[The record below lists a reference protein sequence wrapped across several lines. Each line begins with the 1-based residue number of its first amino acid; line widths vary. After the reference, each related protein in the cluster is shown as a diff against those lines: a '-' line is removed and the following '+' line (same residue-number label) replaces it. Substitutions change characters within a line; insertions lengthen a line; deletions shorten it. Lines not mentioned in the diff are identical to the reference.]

1 MEIIKVLE
9 LFINFV
15 ANFNIISM
23 KKLILSLMLF
33 AVCSVNA
40 QNQNLTNGGFES
52 WNNQIIYQTPNN
64 WFTFNQFAIGAT
76 PTPVAKVSDAHS
88 GSSAAKISST
98 VISFGGSVD
107 TIPGLIL
114 YGDYDITAG
123 GNPGVA
129 FQSKP
134 DSIVGF
140 YKSNLVNGDSV
151 AVFVS
156 LTKFDNVSSS
166 QIGVG
171 FSNGIIT
178 QNASTYTR
186 FSFPIEYDPTVTVAP
201 DTLMLGVGIGSQNF
215 SLASTV
221 TVDDIQ
227 FVYNVTGVDEI
238 AQATFNVF
246 PNPANNLLVIE
257 STLEDNISIYNAV
270 GQIVQ
275 TVQIIPAV
283 KAEVNCSQLE
293 EGIYFL
299 KGKNGYSEKLVVK
312 H

>member
-88 GSSAAKISST
+88 GSSAAKLSST

-107 TIPGLIL
+107 TLPGLII
-114 YGDYDITAG
+114 YGDYDVTSG

-178 QNASTYTR
+178 QNTSTYTR

-257 STLEDNISIYNAV
+257 STIEDNISIYNAV

-275 TVQIIPAV
+275 TVQIKPAV